1 MPDGFVVFLSSP
13 ASDPS
18 EEQSG
23 LSPANDSDSEV
34 YCDSVDQFGQEEAS
48 LTHTHTHAHAHSIYN
63 KETSTLMN
71 DKRAQLYIIDR

>member
-48 LTHTHTHAHAHSIYN
+48 LTHTRTRTRTQYIQQGN
-63 KETSTLMN
+63 KYTDE
-71 DKRAQLYIIDR
+71 